1 MQVGLDISKEDFD
14 DTKQLDFKKKIA
26 SAARV
31 DKDKVQI
38 TKIEEFT
45 FRTRHLLATSI
56 KIDVEVAA
64 NDANDASSM
73 ANNLNEQNM
82 NLHMPEAQILVS
94 AKVIQSP
101 AAAAAAASAV
111 TTSGAATT
119 AGSVGLAALAALCAR
134 QASGV

>member
-14 DTKQLDFKKKIA
+14 DTKQLDCKKKIA

-101 AAAAAAASAV
+101 AAAAASAV